1 MFTSSSKLLIFVLSC
16 SDQMGNKGAFI
27 TMGVDMKPN
36 YTTYDAV
43 VSICEL
49 FNKCQK
55 GVCSWL
61 VRSRPDPAV
70 RVRVLAAGTLCCV
83 GQDTLLTVPL
93 YAQVYKWVPA
103 NLISTVGNPR

>member
-1 MFTSSSKLLIFVLSC
+1 
-16 SDQMGNKGAFI
+16 
-27 TMGVDMKPN
+27 MGVDMKPN

-61 VRSRPDPAV
+61 VCPRTQHNVPAA
-70 RVRVLAAGTLCCV
+70 RTRTRTAGS
-83 GQDTLLTVPL
+83 GRDTVPL
-93 YAQVYKWVPA
+93 YTQVYKWVPA
-103 NLISTVGNPR
+103 NLISTVGNPG